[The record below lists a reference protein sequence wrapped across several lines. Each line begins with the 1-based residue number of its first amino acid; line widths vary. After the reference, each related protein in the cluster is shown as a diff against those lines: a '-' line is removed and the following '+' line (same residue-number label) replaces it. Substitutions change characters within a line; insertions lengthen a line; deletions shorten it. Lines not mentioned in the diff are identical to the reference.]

1 MCSGKMSYKYNPTFK
16 LIFDIDVDIG
26 LLSGIDI
33 EVERAGMEFVGTSV
47 TTMEFMC
54 GTEVG

>member
-1 MCSGKMSYKYNPTFK
+1 MSYKYNPTFK

-54 GTEVG
+54 GTEVGWAIS